1 MNMEK
6 LKEQILKRKM
16 TQKEIAKSLGMSE
29 STFRRKA
36 KNDEFGIIDANI
48 MIEILHIDNP
58 EDIFFDKQ
66 LT

>member
-1 MNMEK
+1 MEK

-58 EDIFFDKQ
+58 EDIFFDK
-66 LT
+66 

>member
-58 EDIFFDKQ
+58 EDIFFDK
-66 LT
+66 